1 MERRMVLSDY
11 VYLKQPG
18 ILYDMMFALKLRFN
32 GERAIQAL
40 NEKVLSSDTE
50 QLYKQ
55 VIQQLTDVSDKLL
68 PLFYWN
74 DTPKKK
80 TGLLAYMRQHMY
92 LLHYTED
99 GLIDEFYD
107 SLRDVQRLKKFI
119 YMNYISEDCPDVIDI
134 GTFGQIRESLYNA
147 DLPADVKMYMMDF
160 FLYGENEIDF
170 IISELKKAQT
180 ICEELYK
187 IHSDKVEEQIEKF
200 DDKKIEA
207 LSKLQMWDI
216 TKFSPIYHT
225 YCVLNKYSVYGET
238 YSDDYMA
245 YLGVESDDSI
255 FEHIDVGIDLY
266 ELGRILYDETRLKIL
281 SMLRERP
288 MYCAEVAKALGLKNN
303 STLYHLTMMER
314 QRLLVTYHGG
324 KKIYYSIN
332 ANYLDSIKKLISDIK
347 LEIIQ

>member
-1 MERRMVLSDY
+1 MSDY

-55 VIQQLTDVSDKLL
+55 VIQQLADVSDKLL

-74 DTPKKK
+74 DIPKKK

-99 GLIDEFYD
+99 GLMDEFYD

-119 YMNYISEDCPDVIDI
+119 YKNYISEDCPDVIDI
-134 GTFGQIRESLYNA
+134 GTFGQIRESLYDA
-147 DLPADVKMYMMDF
+147 ELPADVKMYMMDF

-238 YSDDYMA
+238 YNDDYMA
-245 YLGVESDDSI
+245 YLGIESDEVI
-255 FEHIDVGIDLY
+255 LENTTIDVNLF

-281 SMLRERP
+281 DMLKEKP
-288 MYCAEVAKALGLKNN
+288 MYCAEIAKALGLKNN
-303 STLYHLTMMER
+303 STLYHLTMMEK
-314 QRLLVTYHGG
+314 QSLLGLFSVGTKVYYH
-324 KKIYYSIN
+324 IN
-332 ANYLDSIKKLISDIK
+332 VNYLDSIKEIINNIK
-347 LEIIQ
+347 LEIK